1 MQAFDYVSPT
11 SKEQVATLLGENAS
25 ILAGGTDLLA
35 LMKDYVV
42 TPRRLVNI
50 KQIEQLRGISYQS
63 RNGLRLGALTTIAEL
78 AEANAELA
86 PYPALLEAVNEVASP
101 QIRNLATIGGNMC
114 QRPRCWYFRNGMG
127 LLPKAPNGKSMVV
140 EGDNRY
146 AAILGNSGPAYFVSP
161 STIAPVLIAYGAKIR
176 LYSANNSGGGVR
188 ELPLEKFF
196 VIPQS
201 ENELEHDFRPGE
213 MVMELVVPP
222 PAQNLKAAS
231 YEVRQKAA
239 FDWPLATASVTLEM
253 DGSTVRSARV
263 VLGQVAPVP
272 WVSPEAA
279 QALIGKSITPEIAM
293 AAANAA
299 LAQAKPL
306 SQNKYKITLAKV
318 AVKRA
323 ILGTVATLRDVIWG
337 ETTTGHGPRAT
348 DYAESRRRTLRH
360 STRAS
365 LFGAALEGPVHRGR
379 TRFHRSAHQRRHLL
393 VHVHPNLHRPRR
405 RAR

>member
-1 MQAFDYVSPT
+1 VQAFEYVSPT
-11 SKEQVATLLGENAS
+11 SKEQVASLLAENGS

-35 LMKDYVV
+35 LMKDYIV
-42 TPRRLVNI
+42 TPARLVNI
-50 KQIEQLRGISYQS
+50 KQIEQLRGITYQP
-63 RNGLRLGALTTIAEL
+63 RNGLRIGSLATIAEL
-78 AEANAELA
+78 AEAKEELA
-86 PYPALLEAVNEVASP
+86 AYPALLEAANEAASP
-101 QIRNLATIGGNMC
+101 QIRNMATIGGNMC

-127 LLPKAPNGKSMVV
+127 LMPKAPNGKSMVV

-146 AAILGNSGPAYFVSP
+146 AAILGNNGPAYFVSP

-176 LYSANNSGGGVR
+176 LYSAKNSGSGVR

-201 ENELEHDFRPGE
+201 ENELEHDLKPGE

-222 PAQNLKAAS
+222 PSPNLRVAS

-239 FDWPLATASVTLEM
+239 FDWPLATASVALEM

-263 VLGQVAPVP
+263 VMGHVAPVP

-279 QALIGKSITPEIAM
+279 QALAGKNVTPENAA

-306 SQNKYKITLAKV
+306 SQNQYKITLAKV

-323 ILGTVATLRDVIWG
+323 ILSTVASG
-337 ETTTGHGPRAT
+337 
-348 DYAESRRRTLRH
+348 
-360 STRAS
+360 
-365 LFGAALEGPVHRGR
+365 
-379 TRFHRSAHQRRHLL
+379 
-393 VHVHPNLHRPRR
+393 
-405 RAR
+405 